1 MVGKRILLECFSNK
15 ILPFSTELYRM
26 SNELGTVEEEL
37 EGAENLVK
45 RLSRE
50 KKSEKKHAR
59 EELASESI
67 HIREMR
73 DMIEKINKERLGEL
87 AFFVI

>member
-1 MVGKRILLECFSNK
+1 
-15 ILPFSTELYRM
+15 M